1 MGRGIR
7 NLFGSV
13 AAVVVLWA
21 PQAFAE
27 DIKTGVAAVCDDLA
41 ASPYDPA
48 TPPGTGRMFADINP
62 TSAIAACTSAVEAAP
77 GDGKLRF
84 QLARSYDAAELFDEA
99 IANYW
104 AAAELGSAV
113 ALSSLGSLYEAGL
126 GVAADPLEAARLYQ
140 KAADAGITFAM
151 ENLGKLYEDGRG
163 VSRDYGRAAELY
175 HQAAEMGSPYAMGLL
190 GWLVENGFGQP
201 KDDVEAARLYRV
213 AADGG
218 VDFAQHNLGVM
229 YANGRGG
236 LEQSYVDAI
245 KYYSLAAAQH
255 WSVSYVSLAECYS
268 HGNGVAK
275 DIAKAE
281 EYLLLAIAE
290 GDEKV
295 QGDARND
302 LAWMFATENIRLE
315 EAEELARQAVAASPE
330 TANRID
336 TLAWVLH
343 QTGRNEEAL
352 PLSERAIELESGT
365 AVYSEHLVAIR
376 TALKA
381 TTPN

>member
-1 MGRGIR
+1 MRRGIR
-7 NLFGSV
+7 DVLGSIT
-13 AAVVVLWA
+13 ALVVLSA
-21 PQAFAE
+21 PPAFAD
-27 DIKTGVAAVCDDLA
+27 DIKTGVAAACDALA

-48 TPPGTGRMFADINP
+48 TPPGTGVAFADINAS
-62 TSAIAACTSAVEAAP
+62 SAITACASAVEVAP

-84 QLARSYDAAELFDEA
+84 QLARSYDAAEQFDEA
-99 IANYW
+99 IANYR
-104 AAAELGSAV
+104 AAADLGSAV
-113 ALSSLGSLYEAGL
+113 ALSSLGSLYETGL
-126 GVAADPLEAARLYQ
+126 GVPADLSEAARLYQ
-140 KAADAGITFAM
+140 KAADEGITFAM

-163 VSRDYGRAAELY
+163 VSQDYARAAELY

-190 GWLVENGFGQP
+190 GWLTLNGFGQP

-218 VDFAQHNLGVM
+218 VDFAQHDLGVM
-229 YANGRGG
+229 YAKGQGG
-236 LEQSYVDAI
+236 LAQSYVEAF

-255 WSVSYVSLAECYS
+255 WAVSYVSLAECYS

-315 EAEELARQAVAASPE
+315 EAEQLARQAVAASPE
-330 TANRID
+330 TATRLD
-336 TLAWVLH
+336 TLSWVLH
-343 QTGRNEEAL
+343 LTGRNEEAL
-352 PLSERAIELESGT
+352 PLAEKALELNASSAT
-365 AVYSEHLVAIR
+365 YQKHLAEIR
-376 TALKA
+376 TALGK
-381 TTPN
+381 